1 MIESILEI
9 KRLGGNSMTYLRNTK
24 EMLNKARREGYAI
37 PAFNIHNL
45 ETIQTVIEAAV
56 EMKSPVI
63 LAATPGTMNYAG
75 RAYIQAMAEVAA
87 KENDIPIAL
96 HLDHHETVD
105 SIEESLKLGTKS
117 VMIDGSHN
125 SFEENIE
132 LTKKVVDLA
141 HSYGATVEAEL
152 GKLVGQED
160 DMIVEAKDAAYTDP
174 DTVVEFVE
182 RTGVDTLA
190 VAIGTGHGV
199 YESKPD
205 LDFERLEKIKNL
217 IDIPIILHGASGI
230 SKEDVQK
237 CISLGCAKVNISTEL
252 KIPFSTAL
260 REFLIEHPN
269 ETDTRKYMGPAK
281 AAMKEAAIAKILI
294 CMSDGKA

>member
-1 MIESILEI
+1 
-9 KRLGGNSMTYLRNTK
+9 MTHLRNTK
-24 EMLNKARREGYAI
+24 DMLIKARREGYAV

-75 RAYIQAMAEVAA
+75 RAYIQAIAEVAA
-87 KENDIPIAL
+87 QENEIPIAL
-96 HLDHHETVD
+96 HLDHHETLE

-132 LTKKVVDLA
+132 LTKTVVELA

-160 DMIVEAKDAAYTDP
+160 DLIVEAKDAAYTDP
-174 DTVVEFVE
+174 ETVVEFVE

-199 YESKPD
+199 YETKPD
-205 LDFERLEKIKNL
+205 LDFERLETIKNL

-237 CISLGCAKVNISTEL
+237 CIALGCAKVNISTEL

-260 REFLIEHPN
+260 RQFLIEHPN
-269 ETDTRKYMGPAK
+269 ESDTRKYMGPAK
-281 AAMKEAAIAKILI
+281 EKMKEAAISKILI

>member
-1 MIESILEI
+1 
-9 KRLGGNSMTYLRNTK
+9 MTHLRNTK
-24 EMLNKARREGYAI
+24 DMLIKARREGYAV

-75 RAYIQAMAEVAA
+75 RAYIQAIAEVAA
-87 KENDIPIAL
+87 QENEIPIAL
-96 HLDHHETVD
+96 HLDHHETLE

-132 LTKKVVDLA
+132 LTKTVVELA

-160 DMIVEAKDAAYTDP
+160 DLIVEAKDAAYTDP
-174 DTVVEFVE
+174 ETVVEFVE

-190 VAIGTGHGV
+190 VAIGAGHGV
-199 YESKPD
+199 YETKPE
-205 LDFERLEKIKNL
+205 LDFERLETIKNL
-217 IDIPIILHGASGI
+217 IGIPIILHGASGI

-237 CISLGCAKVNISTEL
+237 CIALGCAKVNISTEL

-260 REFLIEHPN
+260 RQFLIEHPN
-269 ETDTRKYMGPAK
+269 ESDTRKYMGPAK
-281 AAMKEAAIAKILI
+281 EKMKEAAISKILI

>member
-1 MIESILEI
+1 M
-9 KRLGGNSMTYLRNTK
+9 GYVHNTK
-24 EMLNKARREGYAI
+24 EMLIKARKEGYAV

-45 ETIQTVIEAAV
+45 ETIQTVVDAAV
-56 EMKSPVI
+56 EMRSPLI

-75 RAYIQAMAEVAA
+75 RAYIQAIAEVAA

-96 HLDHHETVD
+96 HLDHHETVE
-105 SIEESLKLGTKS
+105 SIEESLELGTKS
-117 VMIDGSHN
+117 VMIDGSHGT
-125 SFEENIE
+125 FEDNIA
-132 LTKKVVDLA
+132 LSKQVADLA
-141 HSYGATVEAEL
+141 HAKGATIEAEL

-160 DMIVEAKDAAYTDP
+160 DLIVEAKDAAYTDP

-182 RTGVDTLA
+182 RTGIDSLA
-190 VAIGTGHGV
+190 VAIGTGHGL
-199 YESKPD
+199 YETKPD
-205 LDFERLEKIKNL
+205 LDFDRLETIKNL
-217 IDIPIILHGASGI
+217 VDIPIVLHGASGI

-260 REFLIEHPN
+260 RDHLFANPD
-269 ETDTRKYMGPAK
+269 ETDPRKYMNPAK
-281 AAMKEAAIAKILI
+281 ASMKEAAIEKIKI